1 MALLKYAGIIIGLFT
16 SLYLTKIWLS
26 FAYQVEWP
34 TVLNRLVFGDVSWGL
49 RLFAALG
56 YTLCLVWFS
65 SMVAAFIDTPLLK
78 HYGQNTQMVYAG
90 NSLWY
95 KAPGHNATKK
105 AKATSIS
112 SDDSFTD
119 IYQER
124 TFRGVSPKSGDYGY
138 PTGQVANKNT
148 LAMLIAF
155 LIWSVFLTAIAMG
168 SLHIFAWEAQGL
180 NPNVPSLS
188 ESPSEAFE
196 KLLLNIKLSKGIY
209 GVTLLLAPLFGII
222 IGIAFPS
229 TVTEP
234 KYDPSALRVKSDQ
247 KLQGK
252 VTGYQVIKAERI
264 AMKSNH
270 KDPDRY
276 YYVDEGDRKIVV
288 EFSRIYPAPVY
299 VSYRYN
305 ALDNPSLDNVLK
317 MQEENAS
324 HTSFKVNQ
332 DFTISPMER

>member
-1 MALLKYAGIIIGLFT
+1 MVLLKYVGIIIGLCV

-26 FAYQVEWP
+26 FAYQIGWTEVI
-34 TVLNRLVFGDVSWGL
+34 NRLAFGNVSWGL
-49 RLFAALG
+49 RLFAVLG
-56 YTLCLVWFS
+56 YALSLMWFS
-65 SMVAAFIDTPLLK
+65 SMVAAFFDTPLLK
-78 HYGQNTQMVYAG
+78 QYGQNTQMVYAG

-95 KAPGHNATKK
+95 KAPGHDAAKK
-105 AKATSIS
+105 AKATSINN
-112 SDDSFTD
+112 DNSFTD

-124 TFRGVSPKSGDYGY
+124 TFRGISPKPGDYGY
-138 PTGQVANKNT
+138 PTGEVANKNT
-148 LAMLIAF
+148 SAMLITF
-155 LIWSVFLTAIAMG
+155 VIWSVFLTAIAVG

-180 NPNVPSLS
+180 NPDLKPLS
-188 ESPSEAFE
+188 QSPSEAFE
-196 KLLLNIKLSKGIY
+196 KLLINMKLNKGTY
-209 GVTLLLAPLFGII
+209 GITIILAPLFAII

-252 VTGYQVIKAERI
+252 ITIYQVIKTERT

-288 EFSRIYPAPVY
+288 EFSGIYPAPVY

-305 ALDNPSLDNVLK
+305 ALDNAN
-317 MQEENAS
+317 
-324 HTSFKVNQ
+324 
-332 DFTISPMER
+332 